1 MTKKITK
8 NLPVARR
15 MRKNKI
21 LIRIL
26 PVFLLLSFIWL
37 NFYTTMTSM
46 NTVNNDFGLFGN
58 LPSYLIFAVLFKGII
73 DFGIFEILFFV
84 YRFLLG
90 FSLYSFM
97 IPKDVLK
104 IKFRFWFLVRNIILG
119 FVFNIRFIFPY
130 FSIYTCIFEVLMNML
145 FVIMLYFDLN
155 REYVE
160 PLVGQFVFKTLAVPF
175 VIYQAFKMVVLMWG
189 VL

>member
-84 YRFLLG
+84 LFL
-90 FSLYSFM
+90 
-97 IPKDVLK
+97 
-104 IKFRFWFLVRNIILG
+104 
-119 FVFNIRFIFPY
+119 IFA
-130 FSIYTCIFEVLMNML
+130 
-145 FVIMLYFDLN
+145 LYFLIFQ
-155 REYVE
+155 YI
-160 PLVGQFVFKTLAVPF
+160 LASLKF
-175 VIYQAFKMVVLMWG
+175 
-189 VL
+189 